1 MEAVLRVKN
10 LNKSFGSRPVIR
22 DVSFDVYSGEIFGF
36 LGPNGAGKTTTIKM
50 ILGFLFPDSG
60 EISIC
65 DLDLKKH
72 YEKAMNLVGG
82 IVENPELYKEMTGY
96 ENLRMYARLHDGV
109 TEERIQEV
117 VRLVGM
123 QNRAGEKLKKYSL
136 GMKQRIGLAQAIVH
150 RPRLLILDEPTN
162 HLDMKARETVSAYL
176 KRKKGFI
183 LVSHDRCFLDGCV
196 DHILSINRSN
206 IEVQS
211 GNFSSWM
218 ENFERQQE
226 FELAQNVKLKKSI
239 DNLQKAAQRTSV
251 WSDRI
256 EASKY
261 GNGPVDRGYIGH
273 KSAKMMKRSKSIE
286 VRQQRAIEEKSGLLK
301 NLEIIEDLKITPL
314 LYFSDTLVTF
324 SDVVPIFDG
333 KDVCQPISFTVKRGE
348 RIALDGKNGSGKTSI
363 LKLLIGQQIEHRG
376 TVTIGSG
383 MILSYVPQDT
393 SMLNGSLSEFA
404 EANRIDESLFKAILR
419 EMDFSRIQFE
429 KKMEDFSAG
438 QKKKVLIAKS
448 LCEQAHLYVWDE
460 PLNYIDIYSRM
471 QIENLIREF
480 SPTMIFV
487 EHDLAFRNTIATKT
501 VYIESTP
508 GQSCQW
514 SR

>member
-162 HLDMKARETVSAYL
+162 GLDPAGIK
-176 KRKKGFI
+176 
-183 LVSHDRCFLDGCV
+183 
-196 DHILSINRSN
+196 
-206 IEVQS
+206 
-211 GNFSSWM
+211 
-218 ENFERQQE
+218 
-226 FELAQNVKLKKSI
+226 ELRDI
-239 DNLQKAAQRTSV
+239 
-251 WSDRI
+251 
-256 EASKY
+256 
-261 GNGPVDRGYIGH
+261 
-273 KSAKMMKRSKSIE
+273 
-286 VRQQRAIEEKSGLLK
+286 LK
-301 NLEIIEDLKITPL
+301 NLAHEENTAVFVSSHMLAEMELMCDRFGIIDNGRMIRFEVNPENIEKAAELAAEL
-314 LYFSDTLVTF
+314 F
-324 SDVVPIFDG
+324 G
-333 KDVCQPISFTVKRGE
+333 KDALYGGGQFTDDRSVQLTIRKDQIPDFNRLLVENGIAVFGISQMENSLEDAF
-348 RIALDGKNGSGKTSI
+348 IAITGGGISI
-363 LKLLIGQQIEHRG
+363 
-376 TVTIGSG
+376 
-383 MILSYVPQDT
+383 
-393 SMLNGSLSEFA
+393 A
-404 EANRIDESLFKAILR
+404 
-419 EMDFSRIQFE
+419 
-429 KKMEDFSAG
+429 
-438 QKKKVLIAKS
+438 
-448 LCEQAHLYVWDE
+448 
-460 PLNYIDIYSRM
+460 
-471 QIENLIREF
+471 
-480 SPTMIFV
+480 
-487 EHDLAFRNTIATKT
+487 
-501 VYIESTP
+501 
-508 GQSCQW
+508 
-514 SR
+514 